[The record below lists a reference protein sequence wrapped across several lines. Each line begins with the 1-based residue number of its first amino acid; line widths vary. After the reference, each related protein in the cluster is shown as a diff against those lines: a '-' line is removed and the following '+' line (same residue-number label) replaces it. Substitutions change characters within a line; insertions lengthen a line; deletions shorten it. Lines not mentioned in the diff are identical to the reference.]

1 LPITH
6 ALKMSLLTRLPSS
19 SLAHGLL
26 THISDSRSSISP
38 SRALAQWHAYRAV
51 FAAYGWTLCD
61 VPPCDAAPD
70 SVFVEDVLLYLP
82 SFTDVPAALLLTR
95 TPTLERASERVDAG
109 TFASSLAAS
118 RGLAFLEMPQDAH
131 LEGGDILK
139 LPSLR
144 TLYVGQTSRTSARGL
159 AALRELAEPRGWR
172 VLGVHIDKA
181 LHLKSAMTA
190 LPDGTILAHAP
201 LLSEEARRLPRLRE
215 VHEAEGVAVVH
226 LNRTATATQAEARE
240 GSSSTKGALL
250 ISAAAPR
257 TAQMLREMGWHVE
270 CVHIDEFEVRRSL
283 SLPVSP
289 CYSLSSLSSLS
300 LSPCKCEQ
308 DRLTQPPLM
317 RSAPFTFRAR
327 APPAL

>member
-1 LPITH
+1 
-6 ALKMSLLTRLPSS
+6 MSLLTRLPSS

-26 THISDSRSSISP
+26 THISDARSSISP
-38 SRALAQWHAYRAV
+38 ARALAQWHAYRAV
-51 FAAYGWTLCD
+51 FAAYGWTLCE
-61 VPPCDAAPD
+61 VPPCEEAPD

-95 TPTLERASERVDAG
+95 TPTPSRAPERVGAAA
-109 TFASSLAAS
+109 FASSLAAS
-118 RGLAFLEMPQDAH
+118 RGLAFLEMPEDAH

-139 LPSLR
+139 LSSSR

-226 LNRTATATQAEARE
+226 LNRTATATAAAGE
-240 GSSSTKGALL
+240 GSRTKGALL

-270 CVHIDEFEVRRSL
+270 CVHIDEFEKLEGCVTCLSVR
-283 SLPVSP
+283 
-289 CYSLSSLSSLS
+289 
-300 LSPCKCEQ
+300 
-308 DRLTQPPLM
+308 M
-317 RSAPFTFRAR
+317 RS
-327 APPAL
+327 